1 MTAAADS
8 PQNSQEQ
15 VLQELRALKNEVT
28 DFKNEVSNEVSEYS
42 NEVSEYK
49 DEVQAFNQK
58 FDTYQKATQW
68 VVQLAFSLIAAAT
81 VTVIISTVTG
91 R

>member
-1 MTAAADS
+1 MTAASDS
-8 PQNSQEQ
+8 PQNSQDQ
-15 VLQELRALKNEVT
+15 VLKELRALKGEVADFRNEV
-28 DFKNEVSNEVSEYS
+28 S

-49 DEVQAFNQK
+49 DEVRTFNQK
-58 FDTYQKATQW
+58 FETYQKATQW

>member
-1 MTAAADS
+1 MTTAADS

-28 DFKNEVSNEVSEYS
+28 DFKNEVS